1 MEQIIEMLAKI
12 EMCISGIAICTVV
25 IMVMAI
31 LATVNSFFK

>member
-1 MEQIIEMLAKI
+1 MEQIIEMLAHV

-31 LATVNSFFK
+31 LAAVNSFFK